1 MDPLFELIG
10 ADWTIVK
17 LEVRARMTRSR
28 VKKEEKNLEAEELVE
43 EDMLVVGINE
53 IVVWLF

>member
-1 MDPLFELIG
+1 
-10 ADWTIVK
+10 VK

-43 EDMLVVGINE
+43 EDMLVVGING